1 MNFRFYIDPDTEQ
14 PHIYKHNVSPS
25 PKRRQSP
32 GESYMNKI
40 DRNKYPEGWNQE
52 RVQRVIEHYE
62 NQSEE
67 DAIAEDEAA
76 FEQGY
81 TVMQVPLELAP
92 VVRQLI
98 ALMEEKT
105 SAAS

>member
-14 PHIYKHNVSPS
+14 PHIYKHDVDENEV
-25 PKRRQSP
+25 
-32 GESYMNKI
+32 EDVMLN
-40 DRNKYPEGWNQE
+40 RNKYPEGWNQE
-52 RVQRVIEHYE
+52 RVQRVIKHYE

>member
-1 MNFRFYIDPDTEQ
+1 
-14 PHIYKHNVSPS
+14 
-25 PKRRQSP
+25 
-32 GESYMNKI
+32 MNKI

-52 RVQRVIEHYE
+52 RVQRVIKHYE

-81 TVMQVPLELAP
+81 TVMQAPLELAP

>member
-1 MNFRFYIDPDTEQ
+1 MLIQILSSPTLLTRMNA
-14 PHIYKHNVSPS
+14 
-25 PKRRQSP
+25 
-32 GESYMNKI
+32 GEGKVTSMNKI

-52 RVQRVIEHYE
+52 RVQRVIKHYE

>member
-1 MNFRFYIDPDTEQ
+1 
-14 PHIYKHNVSPS
+14 
-25 PKRRQSP
+25 
-32 GESYMNKI
+32 MNKI

-67 DAIAEDEAA
+67 EAIAEDEAA

-81 TVMQVPLELAP
+81 AVMQVPLELAP

-98 ALMEEKT
+98 ALMEEKNR
-105 SAAS
+105 AAS

>member
-1 MNFRFYIDPDTEQ
+1 
-14 PHIYKHNVSPS
+14 
-25 PKRRQSP
+25 
-32 GESYMNKI
+32 MNKI

-67 DAIAEDEAA
+67 EAIAEDEAA

-98 ALMEEKT
+98 ALMEEKNR
-105 SAAS
+105 AAS